1 LKAEAEQ
8 TGADLRVKYEDGLES
23 LITNLEAAG
32 KKIEELGKH
41 GESSLEDTKRGAEK
55 IWNENMKARL
65 RPSGY
70 TDGNLRQKKGVA
82 HGTVYSI

>member
-32 KKIEELGKH
+32 KKIEELGKR
-41 GESSLEDTKRGAEK
+41 GESSLEDIKRGAEK
-55 IWNENMKARL
+55 IWNEMKKAKEKL
-65 RPSGY
+65 SAYFKPCERP
-70 TDGNLRQKKGVA
+70 
-82 HGTVYSI
+82 